1 MTDEISRV
9 ASERFGFSSLRPGQ
23 REAIESVLAGRDTV
37 AIMSTGSGKT
47 AIYQIAGQLLEGATV
62 VVSPLI
68 ALQRDQVEGEHDAAV
83 LNSTLSR
90 SAREAVFEDAE
101 DGDLEY
107 VLLAPEQLAH
117 DDVIERLLEARP
129 SLFVVDEAHCVSE
142 WGHDFRPD
150 YLALGEVIERLGRP
164 TVLAL
169 TATASPPVRDDIV
182 EILDLREPEIIVR
195 GFDRPNI
202 WLGVEAFRE
211 EDRKERALLD
221 AVVEAVGTTRKPAA
235 DTTPATPTPTADTT
249 PAATPTPTADTTPAA
264 TAAPAAHATPTTTSG
279 AAERGPGIVYVATKR
294 GAEEVAAAL
303 VARGVRAAAYHG
315 GMPSKVRDE
324 VQRAFMHDDG
334 VDVVVATIAFGM
346 GVDKANVRWVFHHDV
361 SASVDAYYQEVGRAG
376 RDGAPARAVLF
387 YRPEDLGLRRF
398 FAAGTVD
405 RAAMDR
411 VAHTLTL
418 AGGPVDPADM
428 FDQLGMSKTKLA
440 TAVHRLEE
448 VGFIEVEAD
457 GRVRAVGDEEALDD
471 AVEAAAEA
479 EENRH
484 AFDRS
489 RVEMMRAY
497 AEERRG
503 CRRAFILGYFG
514 EAFDPPCGNCD
525 LCNTGRNDPEAPTA
539 AGFTVGDRVTHRTWG
554 LGTVGRIEGD
564 QLTVVFDTVGYK
576 TLDTTLIAE
585 RHLLDPA

>member
-1 MTDEISRV
+1 MLVSDSWDSRVSGIRGEDTVWGTMTDEIERV
-9 ASERFGFSSLRPGQ
+9 ARERFGFTALRPGQ
-23 REAIESVLAGRDTV
+23 REAIESVLDGRDTV

-68 ALQRDQVEGEHDAAV
+68 ALQRDQVEGEADAAV
-83 LNSTLSR
+83 LNSTLSAG
-90 SAREAVFEDAE
+90 AREEVFEEAE
-101 DGDLEY
+101 DGELEY

-117 DDVIERLLEARP
+117 EEVLDRLREARP

-169 TATASPPVRDDIV
+169 TATASPPVREDIV
-182 EILDLREPEIIVR
+182 EILRLRSPELVVR

-202 WLGVEAFRE
+202 WLGVEHFRDE
-211 EDRKERALLD
+211 EHKERALLE
-221 AVVEAVGTTRKPAA
+221 AVVAAAA
-235 DTTPATPTPTADTT
+235 D
-249 PAATPTPTADTTPAA
+249 
-264 TAAPAAHATPTTTSG
+264 
-279 AAERGPGIVYVATKR
+279 EGPGIVYVATKR
-294 GAEEVAAAL
+294 GAEEVAEAL

-315 GMPSKVRDE
+315 GMGSRARDE
-324 VQRAFMHDDG
+324 VQREFMHDDG
-334 VDVVVATIAFGM
+334 IDVVVATIAFGM
-346 GVDKANVRWVFHHDV
+346 GVDKPNVRWVFHHDV

-376 RDGAPARAVLF
+376 RDGEPARAVLF

-405 RAAMDR
+405 REAMER
-411 VAHTLTL
+411 VAQTLTL
-418 AGGPVDPADM
+418 AHGPVDPSDM
-428 FDQLGMSKTKLA
+428 FEQLDLSKTKLA

-448 VGFIEVEAD
+448 VGFVSVEDD
-457 GRVRAVGDEEALDD
+457 GRVRAVGGEDALED

-514 EAFDPPCGNCD
+514 EAFEPPCGNCD
-525 LCNTGRNDPEAPTA
+525 LCDAGLGVVDEPRV
-539 AGFTVGDRVTHRTWG
+539 AGFAVGDRVSHSAWG
-554 LGTVGRIEGD
+554 IGTVGRIEGE
-564 QLTVVFDTVGYK
+564 QLTVVFDSVGYK
-576 TLDTTLIAE
+576 TLDGDLVVE
-585 RHLLDPA
+585 RGLLEPA

>member
-23 REAIESVLAGRDTV
+23 REAIESVLAGHDTV

-90 SAREAVFEDAE
+90 SAREAVFEEAE
-101 DGDLEY
+101 DGELEY

-117 DDVIERLLEARP
+117 DDVIARLLEARP

-150 YLALGEVIERLGRP
+150 YLALGEVISRLGRP

-182 EILDLREPEIIVR
+182 EILDLQEPEIIVR

-202 WLGVEAFRE
+202 WLGVEAFRDE
-211 EDRKERALLD
+211 ERKERALLD
-221 AVVEAVGTTRKPAA
+221 AVVNAVGTTG
-235 DTTPATPTPTADTT
+235 
-249 PAATPTPTADTTPAA
+249 
-264 TAAPAAHATPTTTSG
+264 APN
-279 AAERGPGIVYVATKR
+279 PGIVYVATKR
-294 GAEEVAAAL
+294 GAEEVAASL

-448 VGFIEVEAD
+448 VGFVEVEDD

-497 AEERRG
+497 AEDRRG

-525 LCNTGRNDPEAPTA
+525 LCNAGRNDPEAPTA
-539 AGFTVGDRVTHRTWG
+539 AGFTVGDRVTHHTWG

-576 TLDTTLIAE
+576 TLDTTLVAE

>member
-1 MTDEISRV
+1 MTDEIDRI
-9 ASERFGFSSLRPGQ
+9 ARERFGFPSLRPGQ
-23 REAIESVLAGRDTV
+23 REAIEAVLDGRDTV

-47 AIYQIAGQLLEGATV
+47 AIYQIAGQLLDGATV

-68 ALQRDQVEGEHDAAV
+68 ALQRDQVEGEADAAV
-83 LNSTLSR
+83 LNSTLTAG
-90 SAREAVFEDAE
+90 AREEVFEEAE
-101 DGDLEY
+101 DGELEY
-107 VLLAPEQLAH
+107 VLLAPEQLTHEAVL
-117 DDVIERLLEARP
+117 DRLREARP

-182 EILDLREPEIIVR
+182 EILELRQPEIVVR

-202 WLGVEAFRE
+202 WLGVEHFRD
-211 EDRKERALLD
+211 EDHKERAVLD
-221 AVVEAVGTTRKPAA
+221 AVV
-235 DTTPATPTPTADTT
+235 
-249 PAATPTPTADTTPAA
+249 
-264 TAAPAAHATPTTTSG
+264 G
-279 AAERGPGIVYVATKR
+279 AEGPGIVYVATKR

-315 GMPSKVRDE
+315 GMGSRVRDE
-324 VQRAFMHDDG
+324 TQRAFMHDDG

-346 GVDKANVRWVFHHDV
+346 GVDKSNVRWVFHHDV
-361 SASVDAYYQEVGRAG
+361 SASVDAYYQEVGRSG
-376 RDGAPARAVLF
+376 RDGAPARAMLH

-405 RAAMDR
+405 RAAMER
-411 VAHTLTL
+411 VAQTLTL
-418 AGGPVDPADM
+418 AGGAVDPADVLA
-428 FDQLGMSKTKLA
+428 QLHLSKTKLA

-448 VGFIEVEAD
+448 VGFVAVQDD
-457 GRVRAVGDEEALDD
+457 GRVRAIGATDELED
-471 AVEAAAEA
+471 AVEAAARA

-514 EAFDPPCGNCD
+514 EAFEPPCGNCD
-525 LCNTGRNDPEAPTA
+525 LCDAGLGAPPDEQAA
-539 AGFTVGDRVTHRTWG
+539 AGFAAGDRVLHHAWG
-554 LGTVGRIEGD
+554 VGTVGRIEGD
-564 QLTVVFDTVGYK
+564 QITVVFDTVGYK
-576 TLDTTLIAE
+576 TLAQDLVIE
-585 RHLLDPA
+585 RGLLEPE

>member
-1 MTDEISRV
+1 MADDIDRI
-9 ASERFGFSSLRPGQ
+9 ARERFGFPSLRPGQ
-23 REAIESVLAGRDTV
+23 REAIEAVLAGRDTV

-47 AIYQIAGQLLEGATV
+47 AIYQIAGQLLDGATV

-68 ALQRDQVEGEHDAAV
+68 ALQRDQVEGEADAAV
-83 LNSTLSR
+83 LNSTLSAG
-90 SAREAVFEDAE
+90 AREAVFEEAE
-101 DGDLEY
+101 DGELEY

-117 DDVIERLLEARP
+117 EEVIERLLEARP

-150 YLALGEVIERLGRP
+150 YLGLGEVIERLGGP
-164 TVLAL
+164 AVLAL

-182 EILDLREPEIIVR
+182 EILRLREPEIIVR

-202 WLGVEAFRE
+202 WLGVEHFRDE
-211 EDRKERALLD
+211 EHKERALL
-221 AVVEAVGTTRKPAA
+221 EAVAEA
-235 DTTPATPTPTADTT
+235 D
-249 PAATPTPTADTTPAA
+249 
-264 TAAPAAHATPTTTSG
+264 
-279 AAERGPGIVYVATKR
+279 GPGIVYVATKR

-303 VARGVRAAAYHG
+303 GERGVRAAAYHG
-315 GMPSKVRDE
+315 GMASRTRDE

-346 GVDKANVRWVFHHDV
+346 GVDKPNVRWVFHHEV
-361 SASVDAYYQEVGRAG
+361 SASVDAYYQEVGRGG
-376 RDGAPARAVLF
+376 RDGAPARALLF

-405 RAAMDR
+405 RAAMER
-411 VAHTLTL
+411 VAQTL
-418 AGGPVDPADM
+418 ALAGRPVDPADM
-428 FDQLGMSKTKLA
+428 FEQLDLSKTKLA

-448 VGFIEVEAD
+448 VGFVAVEDD
-457 GRVRAVGDEEALDD
+457 GRVRAIGAEERLED

-525 LCNTGRNDPEAPTA
+525 LCDAGLAAADEPTA
-539 AGFTVGDRVTHRTWG
+539 AGFAVGDRVAHSAWG
-554 LGTVGRIEGD
+554 PGTIGRIEGD
-564 QLTVVFDTVGYK
+564 QLTVVFDSVGYK
-576 TLDTTLIAE
+576 TLDAGLVAE
-585 RHLLDPA
+585 RGLLERA

>member
-1 MTDEISRV
+1 MTDRIDDV
-9 ASERFGFSSLRPGQ
+9 ARDRFGFETLRPGQ
-23 REAIESVLAGRDTV
+23 REAIESVLAGHDTV

-47 AIYQIAGQLLEGATV
+47 AIYQIAGQLLDGATV

-68 ALQRDQVEGEHDAAV
+68 ALQRDQVDGEADAAV
-83 LNSTLSR
+83 LNSTLSAG
-90 SAREAVFEDAE
+90 AREEVFEEAE

-117 DDVIERLLEARP
+117 EEVLDRLREAHP

-164 TVLAL
+164 TVVAL

-182 EILDLREPEIIVR
+182 EILRLREPEVIVR

-202 WLGVEAFRE
+202 HLAVEHFRE
-211 EDRKERALLD
+211 EDHKERALLD
-221 AVVEAVGTTRKPAA
+221 AVVEAEP
-235 DTTPATPTPTADTT
+235 
-249 PAATPTPTADTTPAA
+249 
-264 TAAPAAHATPTTTSG
+264 
-279 AAERGPGIVYVATKR
+279 PGIVYVATKR
-294 GAEEVAAAL
+294 GAEEVAEAL

-315 GMPSKVRDE
+315 GMGAKARDE
-324 VQRAFMHDDG
+324 VQRRFMHDDG

-346 GVDKANVRWVFHHDV
+346 GVDKPNVRWVFHREV

-376 RDGAPARAVLF
+376 RDGDPARAVLF

-405 RAAMDR
+405 RDAMSR

-418 AGGPVDPADM
+418 ARGAVDPAQIV
-428 FDQLGMSKTKLA
+428 DQLDLSKTKLA

-448 VGFIEVEAD
+448 VGFVEVEDD
-457 GRVRAVGDEEALDD
+457 GRVRAIGGEDALDE

-514 EAFDPPCGNCD
+514 EAFEPPCGNCD
-525 LCNTGRNDPEAPTA
+525 LCDAGLGALEEEPIAG
-539 AGFTVGDRVTHRTWG
+539 GFTVGDRVAHRAWG
-554 LGTVGRIEGD
+554 VGTVGRLEGD
-564 QLTVVFDTVGYK
+564 QITVVFDSVGYK
-576 TLDTTLIAE
+576 TLDAALVAE
-585 RHLLDPA
+585 RGLLEPAPAA